1 MRSGHKK
8 KPFRATHSRVFL
20 GYFATA
26 VEAAVCYARRVQQ
39 QQQRQPEEDEEDEED
54 EELAAEQAVDADE
67 DGQGEGRAAAD
78 GIVLE
83 VEGPDGIVQEAEGLK
98 LHLNPRSASGY
109 RGVTAN
115 PDRGSGSRSFRA
127 MAGRVYLGYF
137 ATAVEAAVRIARHV
151 QQQEPEAM
159 EEEQEAE
166 QEPEAME
173 GQEEE
178 EEEDRQRELRV
189 GDAIEGQYGTD
200 KSELWWPGTVT
211 RVWRGGKVDVR
222 YDDGDT
228 ELKKA
233 PSRVRRLQLHRSSS
247 SSGYKGVYRTK
258 HGRFEVRLM
267 LGSVDKYLGVFGTA
281 LEAAEAYARALAL
294 EQEAEA
300 MEEVQEEEE
309 EAAAEAEQEEE
320 EEEQEEEEEAEEA
333 PVQEAEGLQ
342 LHLSSRSKTGGQRT
356 FNPPLQYSPRL
367 RHSPAVASLRR
378 LPGRLL
384 SQQLYHCA
392 LSNGDQG

>member
-1 MRSGHKK
+1 MCETCASSTSNQNAISAAAVRKS
-8 KPFRATHSRVFL
+8 AA
-20 GYFATA
+20 ATA
-26 VEAAVCYARRVQQ
+26 AAAVPPPRWLATTVAAVPSPRRVAS
-39 QQQRQPEEDEEDEED
+39 
-54 EELAAEQAVDADE
+54 AAAAPPPPRLSPRRVAATAAAPPPSRAGK
-67 DGQGEGRAAAD
+67 GQTAAD

-309 EAAAEAEQEEE
+309 EA
-320 EEEQEEEEEAEEA
+320 EEA

-356 FNPPLQYSPRL
+356 FIPPLQYSPRL